1 MKIYT
6 VITSKS
12 NKSQMLNIG
21 CKVLVEKSVFKLF
34 LKYQK
39 DYW

>member
-1 MKIYT
+1 MRIYT
-6 VITSKS
+6 VITSNS

-21 CKVLVEKSVFKLF
+21 YKFLVEKAVFKLF